1 MDSLINL
8 PLFPLR
14 SVVVPFMEL
23 PLHIFEERYKQLLR
37 DCLAGDRRFGVLLI
51 REGAEVGGS
60 AEPYGVGTV
69 VEITEAQELPTGGFK
84 IVAMGRQRFRVTQL
98 WRDRPYLRCH
108 GETLPELTGDL
119 EAARAFDGQVR
130 LLTAEYV
137 AAVYTMMGEDGRRPV
152 GLPDDSLTLSYAVVM
167 LLSVHMVEAQA
178 LLEAPTVTERLAL
191 EDDLLRRELAILRQM
206 RQGRPRLPKTDNPRY
221 SPN

>member
-69 VEITEAQELPTGGFK
+69 VEITEVQELSTGGFK

-108 GETLPELTGDL
+108 GETLPELPGDP
-119 EAARAFDGQVR
+119 EAAMAYDGQVR

-137 AAVYTMMGEDGRRPV
+137 AAVYTMIGEDGRRHV
-152 GLPDDSLTLSYAVVM
+152 GLPGDSLTLSYAVVM
-167 LLSVHMVEAQA
+167 LLSVHMMEAQA